1 MTGPDLELEERL
13 RKLGPSFKNASQPP
27 ATLHARVMASTTLPR
42 PSVRRAS
49 IVRELSLAAALVVFV
64 GVLAFGFS
72 KLHGLTPAPVKTS
85 PHPTATAIPWTP
97 TPMVL
102 PASSAQQATPAEAA
116 TLIGRTVLTVDP
128 LLVPGAIGDD
138 YQAELLAAANGFT
151 VDYTSSTR
159 HAAVELT
166 TVDQRIAGPGAHGQ
180 RTTRSFRGAEAT
192 YQVDD
197 GTPAAARS
205 LAWTEASANRGV
217 PYTLLADGLTETE
230 FWQVANSLHALV
242 GAVQLRPCQA
252 SDLRAAAG
260 KASAATGGQL
270 YNSIEFSNHSSTPC
284 RLEGTARLQLMK
296 ASGGSVA
303 LPQDDMGVPWAPGP
317 AGAVVMDAGAPAPA
331 PTAGQLNPTGQATVV
346 FIMYDCPGPEP
357 ALSRVAVVLPNGRGS
372 ISVPAGSDIV
382 FSRGAACEAN
392 ASVHSISVSPFS
404 ALMPQPNWVEK
415 SPLAITLRLPDR
427 VRAGQTLAYDVTLT
441 NASDAPFRF
450 HDCPS
455 YVEDASRSGA
465 KIIATYQ
472 LNCAS
477 VGWLAPNQSVTFA
490 MALDI
495 PANTPPGPGQL
506 RWSMYSAY
514 GNVVAPVSVT
524 VAAP

>member
-13 RKLGPSFKNASQPP
+13 RKLGPSFKNAIQPP
-27 ATLHARVMASTTLPR
+27 ATLHVKVMASTTVPM
-42 PSVRRAS
+42 RRAS
-49 IVRELSLAAALVVFV
+49 IVRELSLAAALVLFV
-64 GVLAFGFS
+64 GLLAFGFS
-72 KLHGLTPAPVKTS
+72 KLHRLTPAPVKTS

-102 PASSAQQATPAEAA
+102 SSSSAQQVTPAEAT

-138 YQAELLAAANGFT
+138 YQAQLVADAKSFT
-151 VDYTSSTR
+151 VDYASGTR

-166 TVDQRIAGPGAHGQ
+166 TVAQRMAGPEAGGQ
-180 RTTRSFRGAEAT
+180 RTSRSFRGAEAS

-205 LAWTEASANRGV
+205 LSWTEPSTNRAV

-230 FWQVANSLHALV
+230 FWQVANSLHALM
-242 GAVQLRPCQA
+242 GAAQLRPCQA

-260 KASAATGGQL
+260 KAGAATGGQL

-284 RLEGTARLQLMK
+284 RLEGTPRLQLMRT
-296 ASGGSVA
+296 SGGSVA
-303 LPQDDMGVPWAPGP
+303 LPQSDMGVPWAPGAP
-317 AGAVVMDAGAPAPA
+317 GAVVMDAGAPAPA
-331 PTAGQLNPTGQATVV
+331 PTAGQLNPSGQATVV

-357 ALSRVAVVLPNGRGS
+357 ALSRVAVVLPNGRGT
-372 ISVPAGSDIV
+372 ISVPAGSDVV
-382 FSRGAACEAN
+382 FSQGAACDAN
-392 ASVHSISVSPFS
+392 GSVHSISVSPFS

-415 SPLAITLRLPDR
+415 SPLTITLRLPDR
-427 VRAGQTLAYDVTLT
+427 VRAGQALAYDVTLT

-455 YVEDASRSGA
+455 YVEDASRTGA
-465 KIIATYQ
+465 KNVATYQ

-495 PANTPPGPGQL
+495 PASTPPGPGRL
-506 RWSMYSAY
+506 RWSMGSAY
-514 GNVVAPVSVT
+514 GSAEALGSVT